1 MALVAQ
7 QHRRSAA
14 TVKKQCICFM
24 QPAVTPL
31 APDLLVT
38 LLADLQVALYLR
50 PYRAAFGVAIVAVRT
65 AAVPPPSCHVAT
77 AILSA
82 PAAAASIWL
91 RPVGGLGSPGKLVKR
106 QHPADA
112 HQPSWRTTRPP
123 AASIWSS
130 GPSDEA
136 GLHKGV
142 F

>member
-1 MALVAQ
+1 M
-7 QHRRSAA
+7 
-14 TVKKQCICFM
+14 
-24 QPAVTPL
+24 
-31 APDLLVT
+31 T

-65 AAVPPPSCHVAT
+65 AAVPSPSCHVAA

-106 QHPADA
+106 QHPAVA
-112 HQPSWRTTRPP
+112 RQPSRRTTRPP

-130 GPSDEA
+130 GASDEA
-136 GLHKGV
+136 GLRKGV

>member
-1 MALVAQ
+1 M
-7 QHRRSAA
+7 
-14 TVKKQCICFM
+14 
-24 QPAVTPL
+24 TPL
-31 APDLLVT
+31 APDPLVT

-65 AAVPPPSCHVAT
+65 AAVPSPSCHVAA

-106 QHPADA
+106 QHPAVA
-112 HQPSWRTTRPP
+112 RQPSCASIWTP
-123 AASIWSS
+123 AASIWSL
-130 GPSDEA
+130 GASDEA
-136 GLHKGV
+136 RPRKGV